1 MNNLTVDDYFVL
13 IYLGVVILLV
23 ILYISSFIL
32 IIIGKQ
38 YRVIKFYRIIAF
50 LVIPPMGVI
59 YTVYRIIIWSLKR
72 DYESGA
78 LKKRFQNGFNSFKM
92 IFKYF
97 GKLLKWLF
105 TKS

>member
-38 YRVIKFYRIIAF
+38 YRVIKFYRIISF
-50 LVIPPMGVI
+50 LIIPPMGVI
-59 YTVYRIIIWSLKR
+59 QTSERRSIWSVKS
-72 DYESGA
+72 DYGEKKK
-78 LKKRFQNGFNSFKM
+78 KKRFQNGFNSFKM